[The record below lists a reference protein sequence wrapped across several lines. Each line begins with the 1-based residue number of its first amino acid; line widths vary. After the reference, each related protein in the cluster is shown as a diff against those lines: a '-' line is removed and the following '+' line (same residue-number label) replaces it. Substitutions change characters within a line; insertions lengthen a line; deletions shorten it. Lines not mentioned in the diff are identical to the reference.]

1 MLKASVAVAALFVAA
16 CGGGDE
22 AGGPV
27 SVAKSLGSVQCAGGG
42 ITLPEMQS
50 QLTGAGVQV
59 LAASC
64 GNDGV
69 GHPAVCG
76 ASDGAIGIFDIPASQ
91 QAAAQALAFAPLSTL
106 PHATR
111 EACR

>member
-22 AGGPV
+22 AGGAV
-27 SVAKSLGSVQCAGGG
+27 SMAKSLGSVQCAGGG

-50 QLTGAGVQV
+50 QLTGA
-59 LAASC
+59 
-64 GNDGV
+64 
-69 GHPAVCG
+69 VCRCWRRRAG
-76 ASDGAIGIFDIPASQ
+76 TTAWDIPPFAAPPTEPSASSTFLHRSRPQ
-91 QAAAQALAFAPLSTL
+91 PRRWPSCRSSTL

-111 EACR
+111 GACR